1 MDDRATISPSLL
13 VTRHLQRQSVAIFPK
28 PTCIW
33 RSDERD
39 RNTGALH
46 LVRTRDKSTDGRL
59 IARRIAAT
67 GSKPYEAAFEKGMRH
82 KVPALTPEEVRALA
96 VFREVQHAEMRA
108 ADEGHGFAGGFGV
121 PWYVDPTLI
130 VTTLDQAEIG
140 TAARIVTITTDR
152 WHGVST
158 PGVSSGFTA
167 ENTVVADGSPTLA
180 QPAIDVWSD
189 KFYVPASLELT
200 MDYPNWL
207 GEITTLMMAQ
217 RASDVSQYC
226 SIGKVPGNLWASLVG
241 WRARRNPRRIA

>member
-1 MDDRATISPSLL
+1 M
-13 VTRHLQRQSVAIFPK
+13 AIFPK